1 VPAVSLARR
10 RRLIYSGVVT
20 GSPTAPTSGASAAAA
35 PSSTSTSTS
44 PSRAFDPGAAALDDA
59 GIFGLPSTPEEARV
73 VLVPVPW
80 DATTSYRA
88 GTSAGP
94 AAIFEASMQVD
105 LFDRENGRPYE
116 AGIAMLPISEE
127 VEGWNR
133 AARASA
139 EPIIEAGGRIDGDD
153 EEHRALQRALG
164 EVNEAS
170 VRVNDWVRAQVRT
183 QLDSGKIVG
192 IVGGDHSVPFGAIAE
207 LSERHPGLGV
217 LHIDAHADLREAY
230 EGFTFSHASIM
241 HNVIT
246 RLPKVAKLVQV
257 GIRDFSE
264 AEATMVTA
272 SAGRIVSYYDQ
283 DLQRNRL
290 DGEPFRS
297 VADRIVAELP
307 TCVYVSFDIDGL
319 DPAMCPNTGTPV
331 PGGLSFHEA
340 TYLLSRLVAGGK
352 RIVGFDLNEVAPGPD
367 SEWDA
372 NVGAR
377 LLYKI
382 IGYTLRTQPPAG

>member
-1 VPAVSLARR
+1 
-10 RRLIYSGVVT
+10 VT
-20 GSPTAPTSGASAAAA
+20 GSPIAPPPGFPPSSSSSSSSQPAGASAA
-35 PSSTSTSTS
+35 
-44 PSRAFDPGAAALDDA
+44 AFDPGAAALDDA
-59 GIFGLPSTPEEARV
+59 GIFGLPVTVEDARV

-127 VEGWNR
+127 VAAWNV

-139 EPIIEAGGRIDGDD
+139 EPIIEAGGRIYGDTD
-153 EEHRALQRALG
+153 EDRALQAALA
-164 EVNEAS
+164 EVNAAS
-170 VRVNDWVRAQVRT
+170 DKVNAWVRAQVRA
-183 QLDSGKIVG
+183 QLDNGKIVG
-192 IVGGDHSVPFGAIAE
+192 VVGGDHSVPFGAIAE
-207 LSERHPGLGV
+207 LSERNPGLGI
-217 LHIDAHADLREAY
+217 LHVDAHADLREAY
-230 EGFTFSHASIM
+230 EGFRFSHASIM

-246 RLPKVAKLVQV
+246 RLPQVGKLVQV

-264 AEATMVTA
+264 AEATMVE
-272 SAGRIVSYYDQ
+272 SSGGRIVSFYDQ
-283 DLQRNRL
+283 DMQRSRL

-307 TCVYVSFDIDGL
+307 EAVYVSFDIDGL

-340 TYLLSRLVAGGK
+340 TYLLSRLVAQGK

-377 LLYKI
+377 LLYKLV
-382 IGYTLRTQPPAG
+382 GYTLRTQPVAS